1 MSLFRSAGHG
11 NLSSSASSPI
21 SPLPPPSPLSPASP
35 SAIAT
40 SCWEALLIA
49 IPRNPSV
56 LPRRIN
62 NNHSSNSN
70 NRLLH
75 LQPLPSPPH
84 RVWTPTVPDQRP
96 LATPLLLLL
105 LLPLL
110 PLLLL
115 HPLLRPA
122 ATEPQPPLLHRPP
135 RHRRPPPP
143 PPWAQHL
150 CLRTR
155 SGTMFRPTSPV
166 SRTPLLLPLLPLPLP
181 LLPFSPLPPRGLPLP
196 PCRPRQLLPLP
207 RILQRH
213 Q

>member
-62 NNHSSNSN
+62 PSNNHNSN
-70 NRLLH
+70 RNRSNCLLR

-84 RVWTPTVPDQRP
+84 RVWAPTVPDQRP
-96 LATPLLLLL
+96 LATPLL
-105 LLPLL
+105 
-110 PLLLL
+110 LLLL

-122 ATEPQPPLLHRPP
+122 ATEPQPPLLRRPP

-181 LLPFSPLPPRGLPLP
+181 LLPFSPLPPRGLRLP